1 MKKCILG
8 SLLAFKEKVAS
19 LEAGSRITPKEI
31 QNSSNGTPR
40 LVLEDGNFVTA
51 NKDFITLIKTK
62 DSEKYITET
71 PNEVKI
77 IKGCKLYDSC
87 QFKDNVVEPLK
98 VGEILKIKNIIYTK
112 SSTPRLVTE
121 DGYFLTANKD
131 FVEILR

>member
-77 IKGCKLYDSC
+77 PCFRELSRYYVSS
-87 QFKDNVVEPLK
+87 FYN
-98 VGEILKIKNIIYTK
+98 KN
-112 SSTPRLVTE
+112 L
-121 DGYFLTANKD
+121 L
-131 FVEILR
+131 